1 MNGYYQQ
8 VIEVLTRYGF
18 SLVRHGKGSHE
29 LWGKGSRT
37 VTVSRN
43 CESRHTANSIMKQA
57 GISHKF

>member
-8 VIEVLTRYGF
+8 VIEVLTRHGF
-18 SLVRHGKGSHE
+18 SLVRH
-29 LWGKGSRT
+29 GKGSRT

-57 GISHKF
+57 GIAHKF